1 MALTKHRPAAC
12 SKPLDK
18 KEKNTVEPIN
28 LNRLSVLTDFRQ
40 RMVLAERIN
49 TMVELI
55 NKLMLDQKQ

>member
-1 MALTKHRPAAC
+1 MDTLTNT
-12 SKPLDK
+12 SE
-18 KEKNTVEPIN
+18 EKRKNSVDPIN
-28 LNRLSVLTDFRQ
+28 LDRLSVLTDFRQ